1 MEFTVNQIA
10 VMLQGQ
16 VEGDGERIVSQVSKI
31 EGGKAGTISFLANL
45 KYEQYLYTTDCSAVI
60 INDDFEPKQP
70 YKTTLIR
77 VKDAYTSFTL
87 LLEEYQ
93 KIVKQ
98 SLQGIEQ
105 PSYISSNVVHGDGF
119 YLGAF
124 ARIGSGGRIGNNVKI
139 HTQVSVADNVL
150 IGDNCEIHAGVK
162 IYADSIIGNNC
173 TIFAN
178 AVIGC
183 DGFGFAP
190 QPDGSYR
197 TIPQLGN
204 VVLEDNVSIG
214 SNSTID
220 RATLSSSST
229 ILRKGVKIDNLVQIA
244 HNVEIGENTVIASQ
258 TGVSGSTKIG
268 RNCVI
273 AGQVGFAGHIT
284 VADNTKIGGQTGVTS
299 TVEKEGQSLFGT
311 PAIGVKESLRS
322 SVVLKRL
329 PQLEKRLHELEK
341 KVKTD
346 F

>member
-1 MEFTVNQIA
+1 MQFTVNQIA
-10 VMLQGQ
+10 AMLQGR

-31 EGGKAGTISFLANL
+31 EGGKAGTISFLSNL
-45 KYEQYLYTTDCSAVI
+45 KYEQFLYTTDSSAVI
-60 INDDFEPKQP
+60 VNDDFEVKQP
-70 YKTTLIR
+70 FKTTLIR
-77 VKDAYTSFTL
+77 VKDAYLGFTT

-93 KIVKQ
+93 KIVQQ
-98 SLQGIEQ
+98 SIQGIEQ
-105 PSYISSNVVHGDGF
+105 PSYIGADVQYGEGF

-124 ARIGSGGRIGNNVKI
+124 ARIGSAVRIGNNVKI
-139 HTQVSVADNVL
+139 YTQVSIGDNVQ

-162 IYADSIIGNNC
+162 IYKNTVIGNNC
-173 TIFAN
+173 NVFAN

-197 TIPQLGN
+197 KIPQLGN

-220 RATLSSSST
+220 CATLEDAST
-229 ILRKGVKIDNLVQIA
+229 IIRKGVKIDNLVQIA

-268 RNCVI
+268 KNCII

-311 PAIGVKESLRS
+311 PAVGVKESLRS
-322 SVVLKRL
+322 SVIIKRL
-329 PQLEKRLHELEK
+329 PQLEKRISELEK
-341 KVKTD
+341 K
-346 F
+346 

>member
-10 VMLQGQ
+10 VMLQGR
-16 VEGDGERIVSQVSKI
+16 VEGNGERVVNQVSKI
-31 EGGKAGTISFLANL
+31 EGGKAGTISFLSNL
-45 KYEQYLYTTDCSAVI
+45 KYEQYLYTTECSAVI
-60 INDDFEPKQP
+60 VNNDFEAKQSF
-70 YKTTLIR
+70 KTTLIR
-77 VKDAYTSFTL
+77 VKDSYLAFTT

-105 PSYISSNVVHGDGF
+105 PSYIGSNVVHGTGF

-124 ARIGSGGRIGNNVKI
+124 ARIGSNVRIGNNAKI
-139 HTQVSVADNVL
+139 HAQVSIGDNVL
-150 IGDNCEIHAGVK
+150 IGDNCEIHAGAK
-162 IYADSIIGNNC
+162 IYADTIIGNNC
-173 TIFAN
+173 NIFAN

-204 VVLEDNVSIG
+204 VILEDNVSVG

-220 RATLSSSST
+220 CATMGST

-258 TGVSGSTKIG
+258 TGISGSTKIG
-268 RNCVI
+268 KNCII

-284 VADNTKIGGQTGVTS
+284 VANKTKIGGQTGVIS

-311 PAIGVKESLRS
+311 PAISVKESLRS

>member
-10 VMLQGQ
+10 AMLQGQ
-16 VEGDGERIVSQVSKI
+16 VEGDGERLVSQVSKI
-31 EGGKAGTISFLANL
+31 ESGEAGTISFLANL

-60 INDDFEPKQP
+60 INDNFEPKQSF
-70 YKTTLIR
+70 KTTLIR
-77 VKDAYTSFTL
+77 VKDSYSAFTT

-105 PSYISSNVVHGDGF
+105 PSYMSQNVFYGENF

-124 ARIGSGGRIGNNVKI
+124 ARIGSGVRIGNNVKI
-139 HTQVSVADNVL
+139 HAQVA
-150 IGDNCEIHAGVK
+150 IGDNVWIDDNSEIHAGVK
-162 IYADSIIGNNC
+162 IYDNTIIGKNC

-178 AVIGC
+178 VVIGC

-197 TIPQLGN
+197 KIPQLGN
-204 VVLEDNVSIG
+204 VMLEDNVSIG

-229 ILRKGVKIDNLVQIA
+229 IIRKGVKIDNLVQIA

-268 RNCVI
+268 KNCVI

-299 TVEKEGQSLFGT
+299 TVKEEGQSLFGT
-311 PAIGVKESLRS
+311 PAVGVKESLRS

-329 PQLEKRLHELEK
+329 PQLEKRISELEK
-341 KVKTD
+341 KVKN
-346 F
+346 

>member
-10 VMLQGQ
+10 AMLQGR
-16 VEGDGERIVSQVSKI
+16 VEGDGERVVNQVAKI
-31 EGGKAGTISFLANL
+31 ESGKASAISFLANL
-45 KYEQYLYTTDCSAVI
+45 KYEQHIYTTDSSAVI
-60 INDDFEPKQP
+60 VNEDFEAKQAL
-70 YKTTLIR
+70 KTTLIR
-77 VKDAYTSFTL
+77 VKDSYTGFTA

-105 PSYISSNVVHGDGF
+105 PSYVGADLTHGDNF

-124 ARIGSGGRIGNNVKI
+124 ARIGSGVRIGNNVKI
-139 HTQVSVADNVL
+139 HAQVSVGDNVC

-162 IYADSIIGNNC
+162 IYANTIIGNNC

-178 AVIGC
+178 AVVGC

-204 VVLEDNVSIG
+204 VILEDNVSIG

-220 RATLSSSST
+220 CATMGST

-268 RNCVI
+268 KNCVI

-299 TVEKEGQSLFGT
+299 TVKTEGQSLFGT
-311 PAIGVKESLRS
+311 PAVGVKESLRS
-322 SVVLKRL
+322 SVVMKRL
-329 PQLEKRLHELEK
+329 PQLEKRIHELEK
-341 KVKTD
+341 KVTS
-346 F
+346 

>member
-1 MEFTVNQIA
+1 MQFTVNQIA
-10 VMLQGQ
+10 AMLQGR

-31 EGGKAGTISFLANL
+31 EGGKVGTISFLANL
-45 KYEQYLYTTDCSAVI
+45 KYEQHLYTTDSSAVLV
-60 INDDFEPKQP
+60 DGDFEPKQP
-70 YKTTLIR
+70 FKTTLIR
-77 VKDAYTSFTL
+77 VKDAYLGFTT

-93 KIVKQ
+93 KIIKQ

-105 PSYISSNVVHGDGF
+105 PSYIGTDVTYGDGF

-124 ARIGSGGRIGNNVKI
+124 ARVGSAVKIGHNVKI
-139 HTQVSVADNVL
+139 HPQVSIGDHVQ

-162 IYADSIIGNNC
+162 IYKNTVIGNNC
-173 TIFAN
+173 NVFAN

-190 QPDGSYR
+190 QSDGSYR
-197 TIPQLGN
+197 KIPQLGN
-204 VVLEDNVSIG
+204 VILEDNVSIG

-220 RATLSSSST
+220 CATLEDAST
-229 ILRKGVKIDNLVQIA
+229 IIRKGVKIDNLVQIA

-268 RNCVI
+268 KNCVI

-311 PAIGVKESLRS
+311 PAVGVKESLRS

-329 PQLEKRLHELEK
+329 PQLEKRISELEK
-341 KVKTD
+341 KQ
-346 F
+346 